1 MSAQS
6 RFLGQFLTINQLGKI
21 LCKYATTLG
30 IHSTEYIVILKMSS
44 IYNLILETVWIW
56 LCIRITILLIW
67 VN

>member
-44 IYNLILETVWIW
+44 IYNLILETVWI
-56 LCIRITILLIW
+56 
-67 VN
+67 